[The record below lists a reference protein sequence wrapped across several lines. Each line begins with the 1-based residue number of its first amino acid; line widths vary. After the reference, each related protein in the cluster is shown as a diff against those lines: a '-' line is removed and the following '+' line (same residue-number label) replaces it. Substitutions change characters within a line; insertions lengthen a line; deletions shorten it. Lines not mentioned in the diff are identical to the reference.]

1 MRPRDRPRPHRLL
14 HPAGAAGPVPPVGPR
29 PSATPT
35 PIPAIGRLGLWPI
48 PGATLA
54 RRRPASLTI
63 THIGRL
69 CAYQPSGA
77 RCQLPAHIESLLFVN
92 RFGGAGRDVVVVVM
106 AAVLSARQ
114 PVLAGAAASFIV
126 PAVRCAQASRS

>member
-1 MRPRDRPRPHRLL
+1 MLPRDRPRPHRLL
-14 HPAGAAGPVPPVGPR
+14 HPAGAAGPVPPAGHR
-29 PSATPT
+29 PSAIAT

-48 PGATLA
+48 TGATLA

-77 RCQLPAHIESLLFVN
+77 RCQLPAHIEPSGRARRRGRSVAERAGVRRLLTPHVSAC
-92 RFGGAGRDVVVVVM
+92 RPPLHSRERTVGGT
-106 AAVLSARQ
+106 
-114 PVLAGAAASFIV
+114 
-126 PAVRCAQASRS
+126 

>member
-14 HPAGAAGPVPPVGPR
+14 HPAGAAGPVPPAGHR
-29 PSATPT
+29 PSAIAT

-48 PGATLA
+48 TGATLA

-77 RCQLPAHIESLLFVN
+77 RCQLPAHIVSLLFAY
-92 RFGGAGRDVVVVVM
+92 RFGGAGRDVVVVVI
-106 AAVLSARQ
+106 AAEICAR
-114 PVLAGAAASFIV
+114 
-126 PAVRCAQASRS
+126 